1 MRKEGKGKKRRCT
14 GKGGGKE
21 RKMIKITG
29 LKHDLTREHISTP
42 SLCEEGLLAKVNFT
56 IQ

>member
-1 MRKEGKGKKRRCT
+1 
-14 GKGGGKE
+14 
-21 RKMIKITG
+21 MIKIIG